1 MEINRSRGI
10 KIFDAVNVLLRV
22 GLGGLFL
29 ASSLAKIR
37 QPYDFLS
44 NVYGYELAGPKL
56 GMLAAMVLPWLELIL
71 GVCLIGGIFVGGAL
85 LFCFILTC
93 FFTFVQ
99 ASALH
104 RGLSIS
110 CGCFNASGSG
120 LIDYTTLIRSLFLLL
135 GCLITWFYL
144 IYRMA
149 PTLRR

>member
-1 MEINRSRGI
+1 MIAIDRSKGI
-10 KIFDAVNVLLRV
+10 KILDGVNVLLRV

-29 ASSLAKIR
+29 VSSLSKIR

-71 GVCLIGGIFVGGAL
+71 GVCLIGSIFVGGAL
-85 LFCFILTC
+85 FVCFILTC

-104 RGLSIS
+104 RGLDIS
-110 CGCFNASGSG
+110 CGCFSGSGSG
-120 LIDYTTLIRSLFLLL
+120 LIDYTTLIRSSLLL
-135 GCLITWFYL
+135 SGCLITWFYL
-144 IYRMA
+144 IYRNSI
-149 PTLRR
+149 PKT